1 LSRRSERKM
10 TVEEC
15 IAFSL
20 SSLVRDG
27 VFRAPPGTLCNSNW
41 TDSDQQETLR
51 IYFSW
56 DLTPT
61 GQSFL
66 RINER
71 ANKGSKLSPSVSA
84 QSVEIVQTSL
94 HFGSRRWFVCPGL
107 ANRTACHRRARFLYL
122 PPDATRFCCRR
133 CHDLVH
139 LSAQRHDK
147 RVDALLRLPLSGF
160 QSVLT
165 NGSFRQRLL
174 TVQAC
179 TVALRRL
186 RRKAV
191 SSGANGSSGA
201 GSPASDFGNNSG
213 NRLGTEHP
221 GTPSNTT

>member
-1 LSRRSERKM
+1 MRLRSGRKM

-27 VFRAPPGTLCNSNW
+27 VFRARPGTLCNSNW
-41 TDSDQQETLR
+41 TDSDQRETLR
-51 IYFSW
+51 IHFSW

-71 ANKGSKLSPSVSA
+71 ANKGSNPSPSVDA

-107 ANRTACHRRARFLYL
+107 ANGTSCQRRARFLYL
-122 PPDATRFCCRR
+122 PPNATRFCCRI

-147 RVDALLRLPLSGF
+147 RIDSLLRLPLHEF
-160 QSVLT
+160 QSALKT
-165 NGSFRQRLL
+165 GSFRQRLL
-174 TVQAC
+174 AVQAC

-191 SSGANGSSGA
+191 SSRANGSSGA
-201 GSPASDFGNNSG
+201 RASMSDFGNNSG

-221 GTPSNTT
+221 GTPSNTN